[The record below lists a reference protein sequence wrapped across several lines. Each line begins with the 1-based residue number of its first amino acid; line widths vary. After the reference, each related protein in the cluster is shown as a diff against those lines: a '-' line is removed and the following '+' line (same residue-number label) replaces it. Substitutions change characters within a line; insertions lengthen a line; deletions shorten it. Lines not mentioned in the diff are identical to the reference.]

1 MRFLTDGQASPTGT
15 HGAPTQLAVTTCTP
29 VGIEEQ
35 QAAEAEGGGQ
45 KADEGTG
52 RALAMRCPPVGPA
65 LPARSTVPPLPT
77 LQKLGRN
84 SLLATSAHGSAP
96 CLPAAPRRALGVGGS
111 YRCGVNSRT
120 GLLRLSHPKTVK
132 MRKPSV
138 LAART
143 LDFLIEG
150 SVISP

>member
-29 VGIEEQ
+29 GGIEEQ

-45 KADEGTG
+45 KADEGTR

-84 SLLATSAHGSAP
+84 SVLAMSAHGSAP
-96 CLPAAPRRALGVGGS
+96 CLPAAPRKALGVGGVLQMRRQQQNRAPAS
-111 YRCGVNSRT
+111 VTSQNSENEKAKR
-120 GLLRLSHPKTVK
+120 
-132 MRKPSV
+132 
-138 LAART
+138 
-143 LDFLIEG
+143 FG
-150 SVISP
+150 SQNP